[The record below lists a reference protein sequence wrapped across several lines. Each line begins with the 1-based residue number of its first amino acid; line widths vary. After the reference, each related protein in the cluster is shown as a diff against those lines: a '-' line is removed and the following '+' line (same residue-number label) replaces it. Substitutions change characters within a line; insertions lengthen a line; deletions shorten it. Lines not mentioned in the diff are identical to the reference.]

1 MRTSDILYPSQQLVQ
16 RTLGILLT
24 LLLGASIIINV
35 PNNIHGSTEQ
45 SKNKINQQ
53 KVVILTFDD
62 GYESQYSNA
71 KPILDKYGFKAT
83 FYIVC
88 NYVGSGDN
96 RMTWEEIKSLQQE
109 GHDIASHT
117 MNHDDLS
124 KLTPQEVEYEVAQSK
139 QCLLEQGI
147 SPKSFA
153 YPFNGGSDD
162 SSVLN
167 TVASHYELARTAT
180 DPLAFLGCDGDCT
193 TNKYSIMGWSHDSEK
208 KSNAYN
214 DKQMF
219 ERFIQVVNSQNEY
232 NTNGVNAVPILIWH
246 KIDNSNEEYSTSLN
260 LFEAE
265 IKYLHDNGFT
275 VLTMAD
281 LVYDDGSKYIKISS
295 GNDRAP
301 VSNNQNDFAAKV
313 ADVEKDSGL
322 LSSEEEPGTDD
333 AENTEESS
341 IIDDEEAT
349 PTTREYDRISDENED
364 EARQVEPAP
373 NSQSSFSDNE
383 DEEADLQLPSAIL
396 QFLEEP

>member
-1 MRTSDILYPSQQLVQ
+1 MQ
-16 RTLGILLT
+16 RTIGILLT

-147 SPKSFA
+147 NPKSFA

-281 LVYDDGSKYIKISS
+281 LVYDDASKYIKISS

-333 AENTEESS
+333 AENTEESGT
-341 IIDDEEAT
+341 IDEEAT

-383 DEEADLQLPSAIL
+383 DEEEDLQLPSAIL

>member
-1 MRTSDILYPSQQLVQ
+1 MQ
-16 RTLGILLT
+16 RTIGILLT

-147 SPKSFA
+147 NPKSFA

-333 AENTEESS
+333 AENTEDSDT
-341 IIDDEEAT
+341 IDEEAT
-349 PTTREYDRISDENED
+349 HTTREYDRISDENED

-383 DEEADLQLPSAIL
+383 DEEEDLQLPSAIL

>member
-1 MRTSDILYPSQQLVQ
+1 MQ
-16 RTLGILLT
+16 RTIGILLS

-162 SSVLN
+162 SSVIN

-301 VSNNQNDFAAKV
+301 ISNNQNDFAAKV
-313 ADVEKDSGL
+313 TDVEKDNGL
-322 LSSEEEPGTDD
+322 LPSEEEHGTDD
-333 AENTEESS
+333 TENTEESDT
-341 IIDDEEAT
+341 IDDEAT
-349 PTTREYDRISDENED
+349 HTTREYDRISDEDED

-383 DEEADLQLPSAIL
+383 DEEEDLQLPSAIL

>member
-1 MRTSDILYPSQQLVQ
+1 VKRT
-16 RTLGILLT
+16 TGILLS

-35 PNNIHGSTEQ
+35 PNNIYGSTEQ

-147 SPKSFA
+147 NPKSFA

-162 SSVLN
+162 PSIIGA
-167 TVASHYELARTAT
+167 VASHYDLARTAT
-180 DPLAFLGCDGDCT
+180 DPLAFLGCNENCDT
-193 TNKYSIMGWSHDSEK
+193 SKYSIVGWSHDSER
-208 KSNAYN
+208 KSNVYN
-214 DKQMF
+214 DQQMF
-219 ERFIQVVNSQNEY
+219 ERFVEVVNSQTKY

-246 KIDNSNEEYSTSLN
+246 KIDNTNEEYSTSTT
-260 LFEAE
+260 LFNAE
-265 IKYLHDNGFT
+265 MKYLHDNGFT

-281 LVYDDGSKYIKISS
+281 LVYDDGGKYLKISGS
-295 GNDRAP
+295 NDDSARAHETAP
-301 VSNNQNDFAAKV
+301 NNQNEFAARV
-313 ADVEKDSGL
+313 
-322 LSSEEEPGTDD
+322 TDPD
-333 AENTEESS
+333 AETESNDNPS
-341 IIDDEEAT
+341 IE
-349 PTTREYDRISDENED
+349 
-364 EARQVEPAP
+364 
-373 NSQSSFSDNE
+373 
-383 DEEADLQLPSAIL
+383 EEADVIKEEAGEEEDERTPSEDNPPVTKGDDVEDDTIAEDDARSQSNEDKEADEDTEGQIPSSIL
-396 QFLEEP
+396 RFILEP

>member
-1 MRTSDILYPSQQLVQ
+1 MQ
-16 RTLGILLT
+16 RTIGILLT

-147 SPKSFA
+147 NPKSFA

-333 AENTEESS
+333 AENTEESGT
-341 IIDDEEAT
+341 IDEEAT

-383 DEEADLQLPSAIL
+383 DEEEDLQLPSAIL